1 MSRFL
6 DLSVR
11 TKLALLVAASLL
23 ALATCMTVTIISDRQ
38 ADRASDQLENVN
50 AASALVL
57 RLDQLAS
64 ELKVSGL
71 QSVIR
76 ADPAAQSDLLSAHV
90 AQGEELLG
98 QLGAIALPPA
108 LASSVERIRTVY
120 ADYTQVITRFVA
132 AAVAEQSQA
141 RLAWEQTDVDNY
153 LTSAVLDNERQL
165 FADTITFEDAART
178 TASNRA
184 LVIMWVTVVVAAVVL
199 AAFAYLVV
207 QSVVPPLS
215 RVRTALAAMA
225 SGDLTVAA
233 NVRSRDEVGQMA
245 QALEEAQK
253 DIRSVVAAVTE
264 AAHSVASSADRISTT
279 AGTMSQSASDAS
291 GQAHSVAEAAARV
304 SSNVDAVAN
313 GTQEMGN
320 AIRDI
325 AHNATEAARFAGQ
338 AVQVAETTTAQVGK
352 LGESSD
358 QIASVI
364 KVITAIAGQTNLLA
378 LNATIEAARAG
389 ESGKGFAVVA
399 GEVKELAQETARATE
414 DIARQVEAIQTD
426 TAGAVHAIE
435 EISHVIAQ
443 ISAFQT
449 TIAGAVEEQT
459 ATTTEMNRSIAAA
472 AEGASGIAANIS
484 GLANATEVTTS
495 GVGESQSAVTDLS
508 TMAHRLENLV
518 SHFRY

>member
-1 MSRFL
+1 MRRFL

-11 TKLALLVAASLL
+11 TKLAMLVAASLV
-23 ALATCMTVTIISDRQ
+23 ALATCMTVTIISDHQ
-38 ADRASDQLENVN
+38 ADEASDRLANVN
-50 AASALVL
+50 EASALVL

-64 ELKVSGL
+64 EMKVNGL
-71 QSVIR
+71 QSVVR
-76 ADPAAQSDLLSAHV
+76 ATPAEQTDLLAAAVAEAEDLLAQLDAVVLPTGLESAV
-90 AQGEELLG
+90 D
-98 QLGAIALPPA
+98 
-108 LASSVERIRTVY
+108 RIEAVY

-132 AAVAEQSQA
+132 SAVAEQAQA
-141 RLAWEQTDVDNY
+141 RLSWEQNDVDNY
-153 LTSAVLDNERQL
+153 LTSAVLDNERAL
-165 FADTITFEDAART
+165 FAETIEREDAARAA
-178 TASNRA
+178 ASNRA

-215 RVRTALAAMA
+215 RVRAALAAMA
-225 SGDLTVAA
+225 AGDLTVAA

-245 QALEEAQK
+245 KALEEAQE
-253 DIRSVVAAVTE
+253 DIRTVVAAVTE

-279 AGTMSQSASDAS
+279 STTMSQSASDAS
-291 GQAHSVAEAAARV
+291 DQAHGVAEAAARV

-313 GTQEMGN
+313 GTQEMGT
-320 AIRDI
+320 AIREI

-352 LGESSD
+352 LGESSE
-358 QIASVI
+358 QIANVI
-364 KVITAIAGQTNLLA
+364 KVITAIASQTNLLA

-414 DIARQVEAIQTD
+414 DIARQVEAIQND
-426 TAGAVHAIE
+426 TSGAVAAIE

-443 ISAFQT
+443 ISSFQT

-472 AEGASGIAANIS
+472 AEGAAGIAANIS
-484 GLANATEVTTS
+484 GLATATEVTTS
-495 GVGESQSAVTDLS
+495 GVGESQSAVTDLG